1 MKILAVDDKKLTL
14 EALEDAIKKAEP
26 SAELYC
32 FRSGKD
38 ALDFDRASQCHVAF
52 IDIDR

>member
-26 SAELYC
+26 CAKLGEKVE
-32 FRSGKD
+32 R
-38 ALDFDRASQCHVAF
+38 RWAS
-52 IDIDR
+52 DE

>member
-32 FRSGKD
+32 FRSEKM
-38 ALDFDRASQCHVAF
+38 LWILTEPPNVM
-52 IDIDR
+52 